1 MNAFLKYIEDGKIG
15 EHIYGAVL
23 DYCNKHRTLVLEHV
37 SDYGFSY
44 INEVNDIYPIFK
56 TVWINEKGDTSI
68 DFDIV
73 LEVDMDCTGVCG
85 KRHDHEDCSA
95 NMWILVSCTGD
106 LKKKLEDF
114 KIKSIE
120 EYNDK
125 TLMDSPL
132 TGDFLPPMK
141 KENYDDYARIILE
154 KFYPEALTKPMEI
167 DADLLA
173 EKMGLK
179 LVRTNITNDH
189 SVFGQIFFDSAD
201 VEVFD
206 GAGNCVSTHVDPFT
220 VLIDDDTNFL
230 YSYGSRN
237 MTVVHEC
244 VHRFF
249 HYRAFLFAQ
258 MLDEHLKNIRCQ
270 TLGGIDGG
278 RSQTVVKI
286 ETQAN
291 ALTPYIMMPKD
302 TFKKYAL
309 DLIEDYGRI
318 YGGDR
323 LDHLPFIIEELADKF
338 NVTKYAARKRLIEV
352 GVFDAIGVLNWV
364 DNNYV
369 RPYRFKKDALKSN
382 ETFTVSINDLS
393 SALVININL
402 LNIIN
407 DVGFEFVENHLIIDD
422 EKYIKKAKDGRPIL
436 TEYARYHLDECA
448 VKFKVSYRNDYLSYG
463 FGMVCYLC
471 RDTTKQVEYD
481 LSILANSNLVFT
493 KEGEMRQRIHNK
505 SINEILSNISGMQ
518 FGDAVSYLLGFLSMT
533 EDELADDSDL
543 SVKTISRYISQPDK
557 KKEKRTV
564 VAMIRGLNVPIRVA
578 EKLLEKA
585 GIILVPGNGEDDAL
599 RDVLLYLR
607 TSSNSDV
614 NDYVERRTGK
624 PLTEYKY

>member
-1 MNAFLKYIEDGKIG
+1 
-15 EHIYGAVL
+15 
-23 DYCNKHRTLVLEHV
+23 
-37 SDYGFSY
+37 
-44 INEVNDIYPIFK
+44 
-56 TVWINEKGDTSI
+56 
-68 DFDIV
+68 
-73 LEVDMDCTGVCG
+73 
-85 KRHDHEDCSA
+85 
-95 NMWILVSCTGD
+95 
-106 LKKKLEDF
+106 
-114 KIKSIE
+114 
-120 EYNDK
+120 
-125 TLMDSPL
+125 
-132 TGDFLPPMK
+132 
-141 KENYDDYARIILE
+141 
-154 KFYPEALTKPMEI
+154 
-167 DADLLA
+167 
-173 EKMGLK
+173 
-179 LVRTNITNDH
+179 
-189 SVFGQIFFDSAD
+189 
-201 VEVFD
+201 
-206 GAGNCVSTHVDPFT
+206 
-220 VLIDDDTNFL
+220 
-230 YSYGSRN
+230 
-237 MTVVHEC
+237 
-244 VHRFF
+244 
-249 HYRAFLFAQ
+249 
-258 MLDEHLKNIRCQ
+258 
-270 TLGGIDGG
+270 
-278 RSQTVVKI
+278 
-286 ETQAN
+286 
-291 ALTPYIMMPKD
+291 MPKD

-393 SALVININL
+393 SALVINTNL

-407 DVGFEFVENHLIIDD
+407 DVGFEFVENHLVIDD

-481 LSILANSNLVFT
+481 LSILANSSLVFT

-505 SINEILSNISGMQ
+505 SVNEILSNISGMQ
-518 FGDAVSYLLGFLSMT
+518 FGDAVSYLLDFLSMT

-607 TSSNSDV
+607 TSSSSDV